1 MEEQEIADMV
11 KAWIDGN
18 RLAQQTD
25 MSCYDIARALDYKPN
40 TIEWEASVQGS
51 AQYRFNGLAY

>member
-1 MEEQEIADMV
+1 MEQQEIADMV

-25 MSCYDIARALDYKPN
+25 MSCYDIARTLDYKPG
-40 TIEWEASVQGS
+40 TIGWDAAVQGS